1 MKRVRRHWLGFAFL
15 AVAVV
20 AGIAVVAVQSRT
32 TAARGVGTTSQ
43 GRGAGS
49 TSRAAVN
56 VLERMLEGL
65 RELFVKPTPGAGPVL
80 KFDATQRDLGT
91 VNMGYERTVEFRF
104 VNDGAGP
111 LQVFAD
117 EQGLDHCT
125 TEIQVGGKALTSGFE
140 IPRGKRGSVF
150 VTLPSAGLEGDCVVK
165 VDVTALDARSG
176 VPAHASK
183 ETVELT
189 IRARF
194 VRAFEFASRWPVLTI
209 GDTSTAHG
217 GEGHVIVYSTD
228 SRPFDVDLRGTRVRD
243 VSLDA
248 TPLTPGRARWR
259 IAAKIDRGVP
269 SGAFVRFLRIPVVS
283 SNPSAPKI
291 LDVTLAGFVR

>member
-1 MKRVRRHWLGFAFL
+1 MLASLGALFAAPASGPKTAL
-15 AVAVV
+15 A
-20 AGIAVVAVQSRT
+20 
-32 TAARGVGTTSQ
+32 
-43 GRGAGS
+43 
-49 TSRAAVN
+49 
-56 VLERMLEGL
+56 
-65 RELFVKPTPGAGPVL
+65 
-80 KFDATQRDLGT
+80 FDATQRDLGT

-104 VNDGAGP
+104 VNDGEGL
-111 LQVFAD
+111 LQVIAD
-117 EQGLDHCT
+117 EQGLGHCT
-125 TEIQVGGKALTSGFE
+125 TEIHLGGKAITSGFQ
-140 IPRGKRGSVF
+140 IPRGKRGSVL

-165 VDVTALDARSG
+165 IDVTAFDARG
-176 VPAHASK
+176 GPGRHASK

>member
-1 MKRVRRHWLGFAFL
+1 MTRARRLWLGFAFL
-15 AVAVV
+15 GLAAGTAVV
-20 AGIAVVAVQSRT
+20 VVKILVTPAIRD
-32 TAARGVGTTSQ
+32 GVPSQ
-43 GRGAGS
+43 GQGSGSKSGA
-49 TSRAAVN
+49 AAA
-56 VLERMLEGL
+56 LLDRMLASLGA
-65 RELFVKPTPGAGPVL
+65 LFAAPASGPKTAL
-80 KFDATQRDLGT
+80 AFDATQRDLGT

-104 VNDGAGP
+104 VNDGEGL
-111 LQVFAD
+111 LQVIAD
-117 EQGLDHCT
+117 EQGLGHCT
-125 TEIQVGGKALTSGFE
+125 TEIHLGGKAITSGFQ
-140 IPRGKRGSVF
+140 IPRGKRGSVL

-165 VDVTALDARSG
+165 IDVTAFDARG
-176 VPAHASK
+176 GPGRHASK